1 MHRVSVSASRL
12 AVLILV
18 VLAAVAVAAENTQS
32 AQSSEFPSMSSSA
45 QEGGGGGGTGGDGGS
60 GGNKNNPRKLDGMDV
75 LVIIIVTIGTLLSL
89 FFISGIEFKLHRNR
103 LHFAASNKAPRFS
116 RGIVSEEHCKSIL
129 SEIYRTNTLV
139 QQIPLPE
146 QDTPDSE
153 IPVGLLGW
161 CFPPPQTK
169 EGGGLVGFDG
179 SEDDSSGDGG
189 ADNGNKSPLTVSWVH
204 YKTTLSMMH
213 EHFERLAAMHNPKN
227 VRPPWMP
234 FRVFAESVAGE
245 AGKKF
250 SDTYEEAR
258 YSPKEYGPGET
269 RKLIGKMARN
279 LQKAFPEESAKLFGG

>member
-1 MHRVSVSASRL
+1 MHRVSASTSRL
-12 AVLILV
+12 VFLVLGL
-18 VLAAVAVAAENTQS
+18 LAAFAIAAESTQNS
-32 AQSSEFPSMSSSA
+32 QSSGLPSVSSSA
-45 QEGGGGGGTGGDGGS
+45 QGGGGGDGGGDGD
-60 GGNKNNPRKLDGMDV
+60 GGNEKNPRKLDGMDV
-75 LVIIIVTIGTLLSL
+75 LVIVVVTIGTLLSL
-89 FFISGIEFKLHRNR
+89 FVISGIEFKLHRNR

-146 QDTPDSE
+146 QNTPDSE

-169 EGGGLVGFDG
+169 EGGGLVGFDD
-179 SEDDSSGDGG
+179 SEEDSSSADDGG
-189 ADNGNKSPLTVSWVH
+189 NSNKSPLTVSWVH

-213 EHFERLAAMHNPKN
+213 EHFERLAVMHNPKN